1 MYYYDDLTRVI
12 KIMLP
17 KNITSLVKYLNKQ
30 KIEEQDQQLT
40 INQTTKKLFPDQTYI
55 NILETFNSKKSILFA
70 FPTESIL
77 NFYLDHFKQIFNQ
90 DVFVILNKK
99 VSTKNTNT

>member
-40 INQTTKKLFPDQTYI
+40 INQTTKKLFPDQIYT
-55 NILETFNSKKSILFA
+55 NILETFNSKKSILLA